1 MFKKYILTLFITC
14 LGFSIVS
21 AQKLSLNPEL
31 GVNLSSLHHSD
42 SYQDI
47 KDNTIGL
54 KAGLA
59 LNIPITKRIFIQPG
73 VYFDMRGAKIQE
85 EFNGFTQDN
94 DYTLNYL
101 QVPLNLQA
109 ELSLGGLGELFAS
122 AGPYV
127 GWGINGRK
135 EVSINNIKEKAI
147 DAFGDDEEQLK
158 QIDFGLNI
166 GAGYRTPFGIYARV
180 QYGYGMG
187 NLSNISSENIQ
198 NRVWYIGLG
207 WTIGG

>member
-1 MFKKYILTLFITC
+1 MLNKHIVLFFIIY
-14 LGFSIVS
+14 LSQSFVY
-21 AQKLSLNPEL
+21 AQKVSLNPEV
-31 GVNLSSLHHSD
+31 GINLSSLHHSD

-47 KDNTIGL
+47 KNNTIGV

-73 VYFDMRGAKIQE
+73 VYFDMRGARIQE
-85 EFNGFTQDN
+85 EFNGLVQEN

-101 QVPLNLQA
+101 QIPIHLQT
-109 ELSLGGLGELFAS
+109 ELPIGVLGELFVHV
-122 AGPYV
+122 GPYV

-135 EVSINNIKEKAI
+135 EVSINNIKEKAM

-158 QIDFGLNI
+158 NIDFGLNI

-187 NLSNISSENIQ
+187 NLSNISSESIQ
-198 NRVWYIGLG
+198 NRVWNIGLG

>member
-1 MFKKYILTLFITC
+1 MLNKYIASFFIIF
-14 LGFSIVS
+14 LSQSFVF
-21 AQKLSLNPEL
+21 AQKVSLNPEI
-31 GVNLSSLHHSD
+31 GINLSSLHHSD

-47 KDNTIGL
+47 KSNTIGV

-73 VYFDMRGAKIQE
+73 VYFDMRGARIQE
-85 EFNGFTQDN
+85 EFNGLVQEN

-101 QVPLNLQA
+101 QIPLHLQT
-109 ELSLGGLGELFAS
+109 ELPIGVLGELFVH

-135 EVSINNIKEKAI
+135 EVSINNIKEKAM

-158 QIDFGLNI
+158 NIDFGLNI

-187 NLSNISSENIQ
+187 NLSNISSESIQ